1 MIASGEIRLSTT
13 MLRRMPVFPQSQNP
27 IKNFLCHNSGG
38 DSAAQQ
44 VADTVG
50 NGGTAADSVRPVVA
64 IGATAAGASNVANPL
79 ATSFLGSQAVSA
91 LSAIGRIGQGASIT
105 GILYAGLTGDYQ
117 SVLYGTAD
125 YLAYSALSDFGA
137 ASAVPTAGLGT
148 ATAGAAALLYYNA
161 GGSQGL
167 VQGAICP

>member
-1 MIASGEIRLSTT
+1 M
-13 MLRRMPVFPQSQNP
+13 
-27 IKNFLCHNSGG
+27 
-38 DSAAQQ
+38 
-44 VADTVG
+44 G
-50 NGGTAADSVRPVVA
+50 NGGTAADSVRPAVA

-91 LSAIGRIGQGASIT
+91 LSAIGKAGQLASAGGIFYSLIT
-105 GILYAGLTGDYQ
+105 GNYQ
-117 SVLYGTAD
+117 SALYGSAD
-125 YLAYSALSDFGA
+125 YLVYSALSDFGA